1 MPNIMGNKSIL
12 LQPGDTKIGIT
23 IRVKICSTATANDG
37 YIPFGTTV
45 ESAAATVYF
54 EDGTVVTSGIVY
66 SNPTVSGGQDVR
78 IELKYP
84 TETGEGR
91 YKLSYLLQLSDGA
104 TKELDFNRIV
114 AKNL

>member
-1 MPNIMGNKSIL
+1 MPNVLGNKNVVI
-12 LQPGDTKIGIT
+12 QPLDTKVGIT

-37 YIPFGTTV
+37 YIPWGTTV
-45 ESAAATVYF
+45 SGVSTTVYS
-54 EDGTVVTSGIVY
+54 EQGDVVTSGIVY
-66 SNPTVSGGQDVR
+66 SNATISGGQDVR

-84 TETGEGR
+84 TATGEGR
-91 YKLSYLLQLSDGA
+91 YKLSYLLTLSDGS